1 MNFDIVFLLV
11 SILVMGGS
19 YYLLFVKKKGKA
31 QTVVQ
36 QGQPQAQQG
45 QVQQQ
50 QQQQGQQQQQQN
62 QQRRQINRVEV
73 ESDDDSDRELDVQNA
88 EQQAKREARKQ
99 KKQQQQQYVRQQIE
113 MLEKKNEKRSKEYE
127 EKERQREQQ
136 EQEEEEWRKKI
147 EAEQK
152 QKEQE
157 EFDKW
162 SSMFQVEQSGTMKL
176 SAEEEEQKTKEFNER
191 LANYIKLRKVVQ
203 LEEVSAELGI
213 STTEVVDKIKQ
224 LEMLGSLNG
233 LIDERGKYIHIRQNE
248 IESLINYINARG
260 RMTRS
265 ELLNESNRIIKL
277 EPSKQDLQKIQEEE
291 QKLLNDLQ
299 QELQQ

>member
-19 YYLLFVKKKGKA
+19 YYLLFVKKKEKT
-31 QTVVQ
+31 QPLVQ
-36 QGQPQAQQG
+36 QDQQQA
-45 QVQQQ
+45 QQ
-50 QQQQGQQQQQQN
+50 QQQQGQEQEQQQN
-62 QQRRQINRVEV
+62 QQRRQLNRVDV
-73 ESDDDSDRELDVQNA
+73 ESDDESDRELDIQNA

-99 KKQQQQQYVRQQIE
+99 RKQQNQQYIRQQIE
-113 MLEKKNEKRSKEYE
+113 MQEKKNEKRSKEYE
-127 EKERQREQQ
+127 QKERLREKQ
-136 EQEEEEWRKKI
+136 EKEEEEWKKKI

-176 SAEEEEQKTKEFNER
+176 SIEEEELRNKEFNEK
-191 LANYIKLRKVVQ
+191 LGNYIKLRKVVQ
-203 LEEVSAELGI
+203 LEEVGAEMGI
-213 STTEVVDKIKQ
+213 TTSEIVDKIKQ
-224 LEMLGSLNG
+224 LEILGQLNG
-233 LIDERGKYIHIRQNE
+233 LIDERGKYIHIRQKE

-260 RMTRS
+260 RMNRS
-265 ELLNESNRIIKL
+265 ELLNESNRIIRL
-277 EPSKQDLQKIQEEE
+277 EPSKEDLKKIYEEE
-291 QKLLNDLQ
+291 QKLLSDLQ